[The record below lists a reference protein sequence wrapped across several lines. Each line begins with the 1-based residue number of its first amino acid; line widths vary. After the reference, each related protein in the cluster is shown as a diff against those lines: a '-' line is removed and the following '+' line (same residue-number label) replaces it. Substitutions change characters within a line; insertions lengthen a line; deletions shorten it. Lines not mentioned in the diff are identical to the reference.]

1 MLKLDGHSQED
12 ESDKRLVHGGV
23 VGQGDGVVGEVE
35 LGGEERHRGG
45 GEDQAKAAALH
56 DTALGGDQ
64 QFRFTDQCG
73 NCVTV
78 GEEEGGG
85 CVAGVK
91 KCESLPTLQEHP
103 SGQGGLTGQERAA
116 DICEAD
122 GHEPDT
128 VWQL

>member
-45 GEDQAKAAALH
+45 GQDQAKAAALH
-56 DTALGGDQ
+56 NTALGGEQ

-78 GEEEGGG
+78 GEEEGAG

-91 KCESLPTLQEHP
+91 NVKACQPCRSIPRDMESLLGRRGRQPVRQTDKSLPQP
-103 SGQGGLTGQERAA
+103 GS
-116 DICEAD
+116 CS
-122 GHEPDT
+122 
-128 VWQL
+128 